1 MGLRTK
7 IAAIFVPL
15 LLLAVLAVSATE
27 ADHAVGVMVQ
37 DLGDSGRVLINQT
50 FEQIRTALEHSQ
62 GDPVAALR
70 ADPALVA
77 LLSSSRA
84 FGKGVV
90 YARVVTVTG
99 EPIAGSSGEPVNEPP
114 PRPFKELERAAS
126 LWSPL
131 RRIRPLWGEHVYELS
146 SPVEINQRPFAIIKV
161 GLSTALI
168 SSEVRRAVSNVAFI
182 AVVVS
187 VMSLFG
193 ALLAGALLLAPVA
206 AITAEV
212 ERLAAGRESG
222 NVLIR
227 GRDELSALARKFN
240 ELSQR
245 VRSDRVQW
253 EDERGRLINIFRSID
268 DAVLILDAEG
278 MVRFSNDD
286 AQGRLGLP
294 AGGLAQGRS
303 LAALLSESHP
313 LVRVVRTAMAAG
325 TELRDVAIEEG
336 RGKDKSRLLVSIF
349 PLGRD
354 SARAGQLVI
363 VRDLDPVQRLESV
376 VDNSER
382 LARLGGLFSGV
393 AHQLRNPLN
402 AITLELELLSQDA
415 RESRPVED
423 HVHAVREEMSRID
436 LVIEALMR
444 FMRPGQLKIE
454 RVAVNDLVSETAR
467 VVTDPQIN
475 VVCRADPAA
484 AFVKA
489 DHAVLME
496 ALRNIVQNAVDAMPA
511 GGTLTMTTALADGF
525 VELTVADT
533 GEGIAQEHLQDIFQ
547 LYFTTK
553 EDGNGVG
560 LPLAL
565 RAIDLHGGTLNVESR
580 LKEGTTVRIRLPLE
594 DRALR
599 PAADVNINQDYPP
612 PRLDE

>member
-27 ADHAVGVMVQ
+27 ANHAVGVMVE
-37 DLGDSGRVLINQT
+37 DLGDSGNVLVNET
-50 FEQIRTALEHSQ
+50 FEQIRTALALSQ
-62 GDPVAALR
+62 GDPVVALR
-70 ADPALVA
+70 QDKSLAA
-77 LLSSSRA
+77 LLSSSSA

-90 YARVVTVTG
+90 YARVVTLNGDLV
-99 EPIAGSSGEPVNEPP
+99 AGSGGDAVSGAL
-114 PRPFKELERAAS
+114 PRPFAELKRAAS
-126 LWSPL
+126 RWSPFVRL
-131 RRIRPLWGEHVYELS
+131 RPLWGEHIYEIS
-146 SPVEINQRPFAIIKV
+146 APVEINRRPFALIKV

-168 SSEVRRAVSNVAFI
+168 TTEVRRAVANVMFI
-182 AVVVS
+182 AAVVIVI
-187 VMSLFG
+187 SLLA

-212 ERLAAGRESG
+212 EQLAAGRDSG
-222 NVLIR
+222 NLLIR

-253 EDERGRLINIFRSID
+253 EDERGRFINIFRSID
-268 DAVLILDAEG
+268 DAVLLLDAG
-278 MVRFSNDD
+278 GLIRFSNDD

-294 AGGLAQGRS
+294 AGGLAQGKA
-303 LAALLSESHP
+303 LAALIGESHP
-313 LVRVVRTAMAAG
+313 LVRVMRTAKAAG

-336 RGKDKSRLLVSIF
+336 HGKDKSRLLVSIF

-354 SARAGQLVI
+354 PARAGQLVI

-393 AHQLRNPLN
+393 AHQIRNPLN

-415 RESRPVED
+415 RASKPVED

-436 LVIEALMR
+436 VVIEALMR

-454 RVAVNDLVSETAR
+454 RVAANDLLSEVALSVKEPR
-467 VVTDPQIN
+467 IEVRCDL
-475 VVCRADPAA
+475 DPAA

-489 DHAVLME
+489 DRAVLME
-496 ALRNIVQNAVDAMPA
+496 ALRNIVQNAVDAMPT
-511 GGTLTMTTALADGF
+511 GGMLRFISALVDGF
-525 VELTVADT
+525 VELSISDT
-533 GEGIAQEHLQDIFQ
+533 GEGIAPEHLEDIFQ

-565 RAIDLHGGTLNVESR
+565 RAVDLHGGTLNIESK
-580 LKEGTTVRIRLPLE
+580 LNQGTLVRIRLPLE

-599 PAADVNINQDYPP
+599 PAAVNAN
-612 PRLDE
+612 